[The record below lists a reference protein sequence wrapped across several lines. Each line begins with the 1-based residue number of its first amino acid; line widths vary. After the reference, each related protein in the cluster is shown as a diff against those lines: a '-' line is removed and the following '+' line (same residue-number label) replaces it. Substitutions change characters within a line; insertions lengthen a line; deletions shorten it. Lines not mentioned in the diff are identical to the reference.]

1 MQAIGFLLLAFIA
14 SVTAFSFNSRLSALP
29 CLNRVA
35 NMKFKSV
42 MMMADES
49 DDDKFEPEFKPEDP
63 KLFDMNRIVRLGR
76 SRDQVRTQFHDIHD
90 RR

>member
-35 NMKFKSV
+35 HMKSYSV
-42 MMMADES
+42 MMMSDDS

-76 SRDQVRTQFHDIHD
+76 SRDQVWTQFLSLRDH
-90 RR
+90 R